1 VTVPTA
7 PEIGSLL
14 TTALK
19 AHSDS
24 TPRSV
29 QSAEGRLG
37 PSDIGWCRQKAAL
50 MTKGVEKTDSRSVAA
65 ASIGTAVH
73 NYVFDALRPFFP
85 DWLIEEVRVTA
96 TLPCGAVISGSPDI
110 VIPTWNM
117 VLDVKTVDGF
127 EKIKR
132 FGTSQ
137 NHKYQRH
144 LYAMGAIADG
154 LIDGEKTV
162 YVGNVYVDRSGQE
175 TEPLVIIEE
184 MDVLL
189 TDEID
194 HWVSDVIYAVEH
206 NEDASRD
213 IAAPICESICEFY
226 TVCRGDLPV
235 SENAFIDMPEVR
247 DAVTMFVEAREQEAA
262 AKKAKEQAKTVLSGL
277 NGIANGYQIRTTTIP
292 ESEVPG
298 FTRRASERL
307 DVRKVRA
314 S

>member
-1 VTVPTA
+1 VSTPNA
-7 PEIGSLL
+7 DDIAGLL

-37 PSDIGWCRQKAAL
+37 PSDIGWCRNKAAL
-50 MTKGVEKTDSRSVAA
+50 MTKGVAKTDSRSVAA

-73 NYVFDALRPFFP
+73 DYVFAALRPFFP
-85 DWLIEEVRVTA
+85 DWLIEDVRVTA
-96 TLPCGAVISGSPDI
+96 TLPCGAEISGSPDI
-110 VIPTWNM
+110 VIPSWNM
-117 VLDVKTVDGF
+117 VLDLKTVDGY
-127 EKIKR
+127 EKVRR
-132 FGTSQ
+132 FGVSQ

-144 LYAMGAIADG
+144 LYAMGAIAAG
-154 LIDGEKTV
+154 LIDGDRPV

-175 TEPLVIIEE
+175 TEPLVILDE

-194 HWVSDVIYAVEH
+194 RWVSDVIYAVQH
-206 NEDASRD
+206 GEDAARD
-213 IAAPICESICEFY
+213 IAAPVCESICEFY
-226 TVCRGDLPV
+226 TACRGDLPV
-235 SENAFIDMPEVR
+235 SENEFIDLPDIR

-262 AKKAKEQAKTVLSGL
+262 AKKAKEQAKSVLSGL
-277 NGIANGYQIRTTTIP
+277 NGIANGYQIRTTFIP

-307 DVRKVRA
+307 DVRRVR
-314 S
+314 SS

>member
-1 VTVPTA
+1 VTTPTA
-7 PEIGSLL
+7 AEIGVML

-19 AHSDS
+19 AASDS

-37 PSDIGWCRQKAAL
+37 PSDIGWCRNKAAL
-50 MTKGVEKTDSRSVAA
+50 MTKGVAKTDSRSVAA
-65 ASIGTAVH
+65 ANIGTAVH
-73 NYVFDALRPFFP
+73 NYVFEALRPFFP
-85 DWLIEEVRVTA
+85 DWLIEDVRVTA
-96 TLPCGAVISGSPDI
+96 TLPCGAEISGSPDI
-110 VIPTWNM
+110 VVPSWNM
-117 VLDVKTVDGF
+117 ILDLKTVDGY
-127 EKIKR
+127 EKVRR
-132 FGTSQ
+132 FGVSQ

-144 LYAMGAIADG
+144 LYAMGAIAAGLLDG
-154 LIDGEKTV
+154 DKTV

-175 TEPLVIIEE
+175 TEPLVLIDE

-194 HWVSDVIYAVEH
+194 HWVSDVIYAVQ
-206 NEDASRD
+206 NGEDAARD
-213 IAAPICESICEFY
+213 IAAPVCESICEFY

-235 SENAFIDMPEVR
+235 SENEFIDMPDIR

-262 AKKAKEQAKTVLSGL
+262 AKKAKEQARSVLSGL
-277 NGIANGYQIRTTTIP
+277 NGVAAGYQIRTTFIP

-307 DVRKVRA
+307 DVRKMRA
-314 S
+314 T